1 MSAAQNRNSSQS
13 SGRRRISAAEAKR
26 RKAIR
31 RRKVII
37 RRIAA
42 VAVLAAI
49 IIGAIILITSLAGVK
64 NVKDL
69 EITASGTTQILSWTG
84 NEKYSY
90 EVYRLIPGTKDEYE
104 LTAETEKG
112 AMSAAVDGGSEVTL
126 NTYKVVS
133 VKGNSRSKGRI
144 ISGYTAPLAP
154 SDVAA
159 KTVSADSVNLTWKAS
174 DAATGFNI
182 LYSENENMSGAQKTS
197 ISSAEAGNAGS
208 FAYTL
213 TGLSSNTDYY
223 FQVQSFA
230 DITEKGYEGQYLSD
244 PAQTVNAKVW
254 RSIAMDGIDVNAP
267 MIALTFDDGPDIGA
281 DITNQILDVF
291 ERYGCYATF
300 FQLGDRAEMEPDV
313 MKRIVAGGHEIG
325 CHTYDHEHYG
335 EEVTEADIIDADDA
349 IEEACGVRP
358 TAFRSPGGM
367 TTDLIK
373 AVCAAEDMPIYNW
386 SVDSRDWEIREADSV
401 IYLVENYAYDG
412 GIALMHNIYYSTAEA
427 VEVLVPRLLE
437 EGYQLVTLSQLIQAK
452 TGEPPI
458 AGMEYYDYETVF

>member
-1 MSAAQNRNSSQS
+1 MGTAQHRNSSQPA
-13 SGRRRISAAEAKR
+13 GRRRISAAEAKR
-26 RKAIR
+26 RKAAR

-42 VAVLAAI
+42 VAVIAALIAAAVI
-49 IIGAIILITSLAGVK
+49 IISTVAGVK
-64 NVKDL
+64 DVRDL
-69 EITASGTTQILSWTG
+69 SISTVGTTQTLKWTG
-84 NEKYSY
+84 KDKYSF
-90 EVYRLIPGTKDEYE
+90 EVYRLVPGTKDEYE
-104 LTAETEKG
+104 LVAETGEG
-112 AMSAAVDGGSEVTL
+112 VMTATVDGVSEVTL

-133 VKGNSRSKGRI
+133 VKGKSRSRGKTVMA
-144 ISGYTAPLAP
+144 YTGPAAP
-154 SDVAA
+154 SAIEA
-159 KTVSADSVNLTWKAS
+159 KTIAADSVNVKWNAS
-174 DAATGFNI
+174 EAATGF
-182 LYSENENMSGAQKTS
+182 LVEYSVNENMSAS
-197 ISSAEAGNAGS
+197 SSASVSAVDAKAAEGYE
-208 FAYTL
+208 YTVS
-213 TGLSSNTDYY
+213 GLDSNTVYY
-223 FQVQSFA
+223 FQVQA
-230 DITEKGYEGQYLSD
+230 YTDVDETEHCLSG
-244 PAQTVNAKVW
+244 AEQTVSAKVW

-281 DITNQILDVF
+281 DITNQILDVL
-291 ERYGCYATF
+291 ERYGVYATF
-300 FQLGDRAEMEPDV
+300 FQLGDRAEMEPEV
-313 MKRIVAGGHEIG
+313 MKRIVVGGHEIG

-335 EEVTEADIIDADDA
+335 DEVTEADIIDADDA

-386 SVDSRDWEIREADSV
+386 SIDSRDWEIREADSV

-427 VEVLVPRLLE
+427 VEEIVPWLLE

-458 AGMEYYDYETVF
+458 AGVEYYDYETVY